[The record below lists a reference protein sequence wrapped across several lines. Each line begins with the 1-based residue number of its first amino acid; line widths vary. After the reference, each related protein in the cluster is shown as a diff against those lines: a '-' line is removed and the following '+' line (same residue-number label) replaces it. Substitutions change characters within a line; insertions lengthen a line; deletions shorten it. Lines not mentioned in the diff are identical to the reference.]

1 MTMRSMRNIGTT
13 KMNNNKV
20 FQKEMLRLPLLEE
33 CRGISHFFTTRQG
46 GVSRGMAYGSM
57 NPGLYTEDDPEAV
70 RRNLAILSERI
81 GLPVARIV
89 MPHQTH
95 EDCLLTIDAD
105 FLMKPMAEQRQLL
118 EGVDG
123 LVTAEPQV
131 CVAVSTADCVPLL
144 LYAPDQGVVAAIHA
158 GWRGT
163 VKGIAQKAVRC
174 LQTMFG
180 CDPAQVR
187 AGIGPS
193 ISQAAFEVGE
203 EVVKAFSSAGMPV
216 YRLMRRDPN
225 NGKARIDLWGAN
237 RWQLME
243 VGVEAGHIEIAG
255 ICTYTQW
262 EHFFSARRLGVRSGR
277 IVSGIFKA

>member
-1 MTMRSMRNIGTT
+1 MRNIGMTM
-13 KMNNNKV
+13 KMNNNQS

-57 NPGLYTEDDPEAV
+57 NPGLYTTDNPEAV
-70 RRNLAILSERI
+70 RRNLAILAERI
-81 GLPVARIV
+81 GLSVERIV

-95 EDCLLTIDAD
+95 EDRLLTIDAD
-105 FLMKPMAEQRQLL
+105 FLAKPMAEQRQRL

-123 LVTAEPQV
+123 LVTAEPRV

-144 LYAPDQGVVAAIHA
+144 LYAPDQGVVAAVHA

-163 VKGIAQKAVRC
+163 VKGIAQKAVRQ
-174 LQTMFG
+174 LQSEFG
-180 CDPAQVR
+180 CDPSQVR

-203 EVVKAFSSAGMPV
+203 EVVEAFASAGMPL

-225 NGKARIDLWGAN
+225 YGKAHIDLWGAN

-243 VGVEAGHIEIAG
+243 AGVAAGHIEVAG
-255 ICTYTQW
+255 ICTYSQW
-262 EHFFSARRLGVRSGR
+262 ERFFSARRLGVQSGR
-277 IVSGIFKA
+277 IVSGIFKV

>member
-95 EDCLLTIDAD
+95 EDCLLTIDAA
-105 FLMKPMAEQRQLL
+105 FLAKPEAERRQLL

-123 LVTAEPQV
+123 LVTAEPRL

-144 LYAPDQGVVAAIHA
+144 LYAPDQGVVAAVHA

-163 VKGIAQKAVRC
+163 VKGIAQKAVRY
-174 LQTMFG
+174 LQTQYG
-180 CDPAQVR
+180 CDPAQLR

-203 EVVKAFSSAGMPV
+203 EVVEAFASAGMPL
-216 YRLMRRDPN
+216 YRLMRRDPG
-225 NGKARIDLWGAN
+225 NGKAHIDLWGAN

-243 VGVEAGHIEIAG
+243 AGVEAGHIEIAD
-255 ICTYTQW
+255 ICTYSNW
-262 EHFFSARRLGVRSGR
+262 ERFFSARRLGVQSGR
-277 IVSGIFKA
+277 IVSGIFNV

>member
-1 MTMRSMRNIGTT
+1 
-13 KMNNNKV
+13 
-20 FQKEMLRLPLLEE
+20 
-33 CRGISHFFTTRQG
+33 
-46 GVSRGMAYGSM
+46 
-57 NPGLYTEDDPEAV
+57 
-70 RRNLAILSERI
+70 
-81 GLPVARIV
+81 
-89 MPHQTH
+89 
-95 EDCLLTIDAD
+95 
-105 FLMKPMAEQRQLL
+105 MAEQRQLL

-158 GWRGT
+158 GWRGP

-203 EVVKAFSSAGMPV
+203 EVVEAFSSAGMPV

-225 NGKARIDLWGAN
+225 NGKAHIDLWGAN

-243 VGVEAGHIEIAG
+243 VGVEAGHLEIAG

-277 IVSGIFKA
+277 FVSGIFKA

>member
-1 MTMRSMRNIGTT
+1 MRNIGMTM
-13 KMNNNKV
+13 KMNNNQS
-20 FQKEMLRLPLLEE
+20 FQKEMLRLPLLEA

-57 NPGLYTEDDPEAV
+57 NPGLYTTDDPEAV
-70 RRNLAILSERI
+70 RRNLAILAERI
-81 GLPVARIV
+81 GLSVERIV

-95 EDCLLTIDAD
+95 EDRLLTIDAD
-105 FLMKPMAEQRQLL
+105 FLAKPMAEQRQRL

-123 LVTAEPQV
+123 LVTAEPRV

-144 LYAPDQGVVAAIHA
+144 LYAPDQGVVAAVHA

-163 VKGIAQKAVRC
+163 VKGIAQKAVRQ
-174 LQTMFG
+174 LQSEFG
-180 CDPAQVR
+180 CDPSQVR

-203 EVVKAFSSAGMPV
+203 EVVEAFASAGMPL

-225 NGKARIDLWGAN
+225 YGKAHIDLWGAN

-243 VGVEAGHIEIAG
+243 AGVAAGHIEVAG
-255 ICTYTQW
+255 ICTYSQW
-262 EHFFSARRLGVRSGR
+262 ERFFSARRLGVQSGR
-277 IVSGIFKA
+277 IVSGIFKV

>member
-131 CVAVSTADCVPLL
+131 CVAVSTADCAPLL

-203 EVVKAFSSAGMPV
+203 EVVEAFSSAGMPV

-225 NGKARIDLWGAN
+225 NGKAHIDLWGAN

>member
-1 MTMRSMRNIGTT
+1 MTM
-13 KMNNNKV
+13 KMNNNQS

-57 NPGLYTEDDPEAV
+57 NPGLYTTDDPEAV
-70 RRNLAILSERI
+70 RRNLAILAERI
-81 GLPVARIV
+81 GLSVERIV

-95 EDCLLTIDAD
+95 EDRLLTIDAD
-105 FLMKPMAEQRQLL
+105 FLAKPLAEQRQRL

-123 LVTAEPQV
+123 LVTAEPRL

-144 LYAPDQGVVAAIHA
+144 LYAPDQAVVAAVHA

-163 VKGIAQKAVRC
+163 VKGIAQKAVRK
-174 LQTMFG
+174 LQSEFG
-180 CDPAQVR
+180 CDPAQMR
-187 AGIGPS
+187 AAIGPS

-203 EVVKAFSSAGMPV
+203 EVVEAFASAGMPL
-216 YRLMRRDPN
+216 YRLMRRDPSS
-225 NGKARIDLWGAN
+225 GKAHIDLWGAN

-243 VGVEAGHIEIAG
+243 TGVQASHIEIAG
-255 ICTYTQW
+255 ICTYSQW
-262 EHFFSARRLGVRSGR
+262 ARFFSARRLGVQSGR
-277 IVSGIFKA
+277 IVSGIFKV

>member
-1 MTMRSMRNIGTT
+1 
-13 KMNNNKV
+13 MNNNKV

-158 GWRGT
+158 GWRGA

-203 EVVKAFSSAGMPV
+203 EVVEAFSSAGMPV

>member
-1 MTMRSMRNIGTT
+1 MTR
-13 KMNNNKV
+13 MNPDKV
-20 FQKEMLRLPLLEE
+20 FQKEMLRLPLLGE

-46 GVSRGMAYGSM
+46 GVSRGMAFGSM

-70 RRNLAILSERI
+70 RRNLAILAERI
-81 GLPVARIV
+81 GLPVERIV

-95 EDCLLTIDAD
+95 EDRLLSLDAD
-105 FLMKPMAEQRQLL
+105 FLAKPEAERRQLL

-123 LVTAEPQV
+123 LVTAEPRL

-144 LYAPDQGVVAAIHA
+144 LYAPDRGVVAAVHA

-163 VKGIAQKAVRC
+163 VRGIAQKAVHY
-174 LQTMFG
+174 LQTHYE
-180 CDPAQVR
+180 CDPAQLY

-203 EVVKAFSSAGMPV
+203 EVVEAFAAAGMPL
-216 YRLMRRDPN
+216 YRLLRRDPSTA
-225 NGKARIDLWGAN
+225 KAHLDLWGAN

-243 VGVEAGHIEIAG
+243 AGVEAHHIEIAG
-255 ICTYTQW
+255 ICTYSQW
-262 EHFFSARRLGVRSGR
+262 ERFFSARRLGVRSGR
-277 IVSGIFKA
+277 MVSGIFKEE

>member
-1 MTMRSMRNIGTT
+1 
-13 KMNNNKV
+13 MNNNKV

-33 CRGISHFFTTRQG
+33 CRGISHFFTTRQV

-158 GWRGT
+158 GWRGA

-203 EVVKAFSSAGMPV
+203 EVVEAFSSAGMPV

-225 NGKARIDLWGAN
+225 NGKAHIDLWGAN

>member
-1 MTMRSMRNIGTT
+1 MRSMRNIGTT

-203 EVVKAFSSAGMPV
+203 EVVEAFSSAGMPV

-277 IVSGIFKA
+277 IVSGIFKRS

>member
-1 MTMRSMRNIGTT
+1 
-13 KMNNNKV
+13 
-20 FQKEMLRLPLLEE
+20 MLRLPLLEE

-57 NPGLYTEDDPEAV
+57 NPGFYTEDDPEAV
-70 RRNLAILSERI
+70 QRNLSILAERI
-81 GLPVARIV
+81 GLPVASIV

-95 EDCLLTIDAD
+95 GDRLLTINAD
-105 FLMKPMAEQRQLL
+105 FLAKPIAEQRQLL
-118 EGVDG
+118 EAVDG
-123 LVTAEPQV
+123 LITAERRV

-144 LYAPDQGVVAAIHA
+144 LYAPDQGVVAAVHA

-163 VKGIAQKAVRC
+163 VKGIAQKAIRY
-174 LQTMFG
+174 LQTHFG

-203 EVVKAFSSAGMPV
+203 EVVDAFVSAGLPI
-216 YRLMRRDPN
+216 YRLMRRDPTT
-225 NGKARIDLWGAN
+225 GKAHIDLWGAN

-243 VGVEAGHIEIAG
+243 VGVAAEHIEVAG
-255 ICTYTQW
+255 ICTYSQW
-262 EHFFSARRLGVRSGR
+262 ERFFSARRLGVKSGR
-277 IVSGIFKA
+277 IVSGIFKSN

>member
-158 GWRGT
+158 GWRGA

-203 EVVKAFSSAGMPV
+203 EVVEAFSSAGMPV
-216 YRLMRRDPN
+216 YRLMRHDPN
-225 NGKARIDLWGAN
+225 NGKAHIDLWGAN

>member
-203 EVVKAFSSAGMPV
+203 EVVEAFSSAGMPV

>member
-1 MTMRSMRNIGTT
+1 
-13 KMNNNKV
+13 MNNNKV

-46 GVSRGMAYGSM
+46 GVSRGMAFGSM
-57 NPGLYTEDDPEAV
+57 NPGLYTADDPEAV
-70 RRNLAILSERI
+70 RRNLAILAERL
-81 GLPVARIV
+81 GLPVTRIV

-95 EDCLLTIDAD
+95 EDRLLTIDAD
-105 FLMKPMAEQRQLL
+105 FLAKPMAEQRQLL

-123 LVTAEPQV
+123 LMTVEPQL

-144 LYAPDQGVVAAIHA
+144 LYAPDQAVVAAVHA

-163 VKGIAQKAVRC
+163 VKGIAQKAVRQ
-174 LQTMFG
+174 LQSEFG
-180 CDPAQVR
+180 CDPALVR
-187 AGIGPS
+187 VAIGPS

-203 EVVKAFSSAGMPV
+203 EVVEAFASAGMPL

-225 NGKARIDLWGAN
+225 NGKAHIDLWGAN

-243 VGVEAGHIEIAG
+243 AGVEARHIEIAG
-255 ICTYTQW
+255 ICTYSQW
-262 EHFFSARRLGVRSGR
+262 ERFFSARRLGVQSGR
-277 IVSGIFKA
+277 IVSGIFKVQSKV